1 MTSAIRNVNITIKH
15 FETFLE
21 TKFYLL
27 ALGDLGINRQHFKY
41 KKVSLFLQDTF
52 ISDLIIWGAD
62 RDLRK
67 VSSNS
72 HGFLISKS

>member
-27 ALGDLGINRQHFKY
+27 VLGDLGTNRQHFKY
-41 KKVSLFLQDTF
+41 KKVSLFYRIHLLATLSF
-52 ISDLIIWGAD
+52 GVLIEILEKIAVTHTD
-62 RDLRK
+62 
-67 VSSNS
+67 
-72 HGFLISKS
+72 F